1 MTLCYFPSQGEG
13 WVLRWNVTAFRT
25 GGGSVATPF
34 SSSVYAPSPS
44 PEEVRAELINDK
56 PEEAL
61 VHYTASKS

>member
-1 MTLCYFPSQGEG
+1 MT
-13 WVLRWNVTAFRT
+13 VFRT